1 MGTGTNGDRD
11 TGGELKGITA
21 QSALVQ
27 YQPDAV
33 VSRTILRNGGG
44 TVTAFAFD
52 VGQALSEHTTP
63 FEALMLVIDGE
74 AEILVADTL
83 HRVSAG
89 QLVRLPGGERH
100 AVKALT
106 RAKMILVMLRA

>member
-1 MGTGTNGDRD
+1 MPSRTSADRN
-11 TGGELKGITA
+11 TGGELKA
-21 QSALVQ
+21 VMAASALVQ

-33 VSRTILRNGGG
+33 VSRVVLKNGGG
-44 TVTAFAFD
+44 SVTTFAFD

-63 FEALMLVIDGE
+63 FETLMLVIDGE
-74 AEILVADTL
+74 AEIFVADTL
-83 HRVSAG
+83 HRVTVG
-89 QLVRLPGGERH
+89 QLVRLPGGEPH